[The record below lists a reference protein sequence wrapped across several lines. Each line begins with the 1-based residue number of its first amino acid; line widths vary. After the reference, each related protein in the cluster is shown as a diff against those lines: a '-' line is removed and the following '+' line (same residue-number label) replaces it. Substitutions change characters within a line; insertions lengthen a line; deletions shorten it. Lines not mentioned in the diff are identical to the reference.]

1 MSSSPLPKKG
11 SFSNLLSLTTHKKN
25 SSSKVKL
32 STSPPPLH
40 ALNPAAGYQ
49 FKDCKLVKSKTSE
62 SSLSGLKSQVNYLLQ
77 KNQDLKEK
85 LKKIQN
91 LLNNPQNSI
100 KNLSKPDWTDW
111 KQRETE
117 ETYMSLIDSLFLIL
131 DEIFMFSLNSC
142 KLQDLELRLIQEF
155 QEFQKRTERS
165 TGGYVQRIMKWRHQF
180 NDSLMSPA
188 ESSKED
194 LASKKLTRS
203 VSSIIASS
211 VKNYAVCLKD
221 HQGKGEHELRFR
233 KGEIVEIVRE
243 DKDLC
248 VGRVGTREG
257 AFSKELVKIV

>member
-32 STSPPPLH
+32 SPSPPPQH
-40 ALNPAAGYQ
+40 AASPAVPYQ
-49 FKDCKLVKSKTSE
+49 YKNCRLVKSKTSE
-62 SSLSGLKSQVNYLLQ
+62 NSLSSLKSQVNHLLQ

-91 LLNNPQNSI
+91 LIKNPQNSI
-100 KNLSKPDWTDW
+100 KSPDWPGW
-111 KQRETE
+111 KQRENE
-117 ETYMSLIDSLFLIL
+117 ETYMRLIDSLFLIL

-221 HQGKGEHELRFR
+221 HQGKGEHELGFR

-257 AFSKELVKIV
+257 AFSKEFVKIV